1 MIEIDGCRISAEQ
14 LLDAQEDLIFLV
26 NPAGLVLY
34 ANQKARYFF
43 PESSMIDNLK
53 PFWERIELFDE
64 GSGMFVTDPEFDW
77 KGMET
82 LNKLR
87 DRFITLKC
95 EDGQP
100 RVINCRVA
108 QMTTSTGEVVYSLS
122 IRDVSVIYKNETS
135 MRYMSFHDKLTGLYN
150 RAFFEEELER
160 LNQSRQLPISIIMGD
175 VNGLKLINDI
185 FGHLSGDRLL
195 KMIAE
200 VMKSTCRTE
209 DIISRWGGDEFVIL
223 LPDVGEDDASA
234 VCERIQEACR
244 RVSEEVF
251 RISISL
257 GYASKKDMN
266 ESLSDIFNLAES
278 VMYKEKLMNGYR
290 YKDSLISIVKEV
302 LHKSDST
309 PMISTVRF
317 RMLSNATAFS
327 MGLNASERQDLEMTL
342 LFRDI
347 GKIAIAEYIFEK
359 RDALTELEWEEIK
372 RHPEIG
378 YRLAR
383 SANDMTGISD
393 YILAHH
399 EHWDG
404 TGYPLGL
411 SGEKI
416 PKLARVVAIY
426 DAYLSMT
433 SARPYRRRFS
443 HDEAIHELKQQ
454 SGKQF
459 DPEILKMIIPILE
472 EVFVN
477 MKSP

>member
-1 MIEIDGCRISAEQ
+1 MKEINGSMISAEQ

-26 NPAGLVLY
+26 NPAGQVLY
-34 ANQKARYFF
+34 ANHKARYFF
-43 PESSMIDNLK
+43 PESSMADNLK
-53 PFWERIELFDE
+53 PFWERLELFDE
-64 GSGMFVTDPEFDW
+64 GSGMFVMDPDFGW

-82 LNKLR
+82 LCQLS

-100 RVINCRVA
+100 RVFNCRVA
-108 QMTTSTGEVVYSLS
+108 RMATSMGELVYSLS
-122 IRDVSVIYKNETS
+122 IRDVSAIYKIETS
-135 MRYMSFHDKLTGLYN
+135 IRYMSFHDKLTGLYN

-200 VMKSTCRTE
+200 IMKSTCRTE

-223 LPDVGEDDASA
+223 LPGVGEDDATA
-234 VCERIQEACR
+234 VCGRIQEACR
-244 RVSEEVF
+244 TVNKEVF
-251 RISISL
+251 KISISL
-257 GYASKKDMN
+257 GHASKKKVS

-278 VMYKEKLMNGYR
+278 AMYKEKLMIGYR

-302 LHKSDST
+302 LQKSDST
-309 PMISTVRF
+309 HLISSAKF
-317 RMLSNATAFS
+317 RMLSNATAFA
-327 MGLNASERQDLEMTL
+327 MELNEFERQDLEMTL

-347 GKIAIAEYIFEK
+347 GKIAIPECIFEK
-359 RDALTELEWEEIK
+359 REALTELEWEEIK

-383 SANDMTGISD
+383 SANDMMGISD
-393 YILAHH
+393 FILAHH

-433 SARPYRRRFS
+433 S
-443 HDEAIHELKQQ
+443 
-454 SGKQF
+454 
-459 DPEILKMIIPILE
+459 
-472 EVFVN
+472 V
-477 MKSP
+477 